1 MRVDDFDFELPERL
15 IAQEPAVPRDAS
27 RLLVLDRDTGR
38 VAHRSFTDLPRELGP
53 GDLLVINDT
62 KVFPA
67 RLSGIK
73 PTGGRVEILLVEKTG
88 GEPGRSLWRAMIDGS
103 RSLRPGRTL
112 TCAGGLHIELVDRDG
127 DLWRVRLIHDGTALD
142 PLLEAIGEVP
152 LPPYIRRAAGDP
164 RREAD
169 RERYQTIFA
178 RSSGAIAAPTAGL
191 HLTEGVLGAL
201 RERGVE
207 TASLTL
213 HVGPGTFLPVR
224 VERVAD
230 HRMHEEAYDLPP
242 ETAAAV
248 ARTRARGGRIV
259 AVGTTVARTLESCAD
274 GRGGVTPGTGRSGL
288 FIYPGFRFQVVDA
301 LVTNFHL
308 PRSTLLMLVCAF
320 AGAPAVLAAY
330 DEAVREGYRFYSYG
344 DAMLVRPA

>member
-1 MRVDDFDFELPERL
+1 VRVDDFDFALPERL

-38 VAHRSFTDLPRELGP
+38 VAHRRFTDLPEELGS

-67 RLSGIK
+67 RLRGTK
-73 PTGGRVEILLVEKTG
+73 PTGGRVEILLVERTG

-103 RSLRPGRTL
+103 RSLRPGMKL
-112 TCAGGLHIELVDRDG
+112 TCAGGLGLELVEREG
-127 DLWRVRLIHDGTALD
+127 ELWLAHLIHDGAALEPILD
-142 PLLEAIGEVP
+142 AIGEVP
-152 LPPYIRRAAGDP
+152 LPPYIRRAAGDL
-164 RREAD
+164 RRESD

-191 HLTEGVLGAL
+191 HLTAELLEAL
-201 RERGVE
+201 RKRGVD

-224 VERVAD
+224 VENVAD
-230 HRMHEEAYDLPP
+230 HRMHQEAYHVPP

-248 ARTRARGGRIV
+248 ARARARGGRVV

-274 GRGGVTPGTGRSGL
+274 GQGGVSPGSGRCGL

-308 PRSTLLMLVCAF
+308 PKSTLLMLVCAL
-320 AGAPAVLAAY
+320 AGTPAVLAAY
-330 DEAVREGYRFYSYG
+330 REAVHEGYRFYSYG